1 MFGYVKA
8 FPPELTLREYELYRA
23 GYCGV
28 CRAMGRCNGRTSCA
42 GLTWDSVF
50 LFFVRTALTKDP
62 FEVKRIFCLLHPFR
76 KRQAVLSTP
85 QIDYAA
91 RASAVLIHGKL
102 QDDKK
107 DERGVKKL
115 RASLLLPLASR
126 HKKRAALP
134 ELEERCGAILAK
146 LAETERE
153 RPASFDLP
161 ASLSGEL
168 TAEVF
173 SCGLPAGSEEERLAR
188 EIGFHTGKFVYAA
201 DAADDFL
208 SDQKAG
214 RYNPYAALFGR
225 DTLTEDDKEGIFD
238 GIRYELTAIERALA
252 LIDFSGITGIE
263 HILSNIVGEG
273 MLRTAQTILTDEKR
287 SGKTEE

>member
-76 KRQAVLSTP
+76 RRQAVLSTP

-115 RASLLLPLASR
+115 RGPYRGGWGKICSRVTRMHRHRHSRPIRKGQGSLDRVAQGQS
-126 HKKRAALP
+126 
-134 ELEERCGAILAK
+134 I
-146 LAETERE
+146 
-153 RPASFDLP
+153 RPKSP
-161 ASLSGEL
+161 H
-168 TAEVF
+168 
-173 SCGLPAGSEEERLAR
+173 SCRW
-188 EIGFHTGKFVYAA
+188 
-201 DAADDFL
+201 
-208 SDQKAG
+208 
-214 RYNPYAALFGR
+214 
-225 DTLTEDDKEGIFD
+225 
-238 GIRYELTAIERALA
+238 
-252 LIDFSGITGIE
+252 
-263 HILSNIVGEG
+263 
-273 MLRTAQTILTDEKR
+273 
-287 SGKTEE
+287 